1 MTAPVKAVPT
11 NQIQWEEYLNTT
23 MTSPEVFAENLKS
36 GDFREK
42 LNGYIGSRDKAMTD
56 LKSELTEQITASV
69 IDLAKRNG
77 VRPDSERIALAGAKG
92 GTYNAGAPGALN
104 KTWATGGQMLSDIL
118 TPQKKLTK
126 EQHARLAAYQE
137 FTAAYSERIPSEG
150 GYLVPEETR
159 AEILALTLEASIV
172 RSQAM
177 VVPMSTSK
185 LRWPVLDFTTEV
197 GEVFGG
203 IVMSWLDEGE
213 EFTPTSGTFAALALV
228 AHKLGGLARIPN
240 ELVRDA
246 TALEAWVRQAMP
258 LAVMHFEDLGF
269 IKGNGVNKPLGGL
282 HADNPALIV
291 VGDESGQS
299 TPTIT
304 WNNVLA
310 MFARL
315 LPESYG
321 NAEWDITP
329 DAIPE
334 IFSMALPVGTGG
346 SAVMLGEGAGPQRL
360 PMSLLGIPIRWT
372 RKAPAVLG
380 TQGDISL
387 VDWSKYVIGDTM
399 TMTLDTSEHSAFT
412 SDKTDFRIIERLD
425 GQPGL
430 LSPLTPENNGPTLS
444 AFVQLETRSLD

>member
-1 MTAPVKAVPT
+1 MTAPTKAVPT
-11 NQIQWEEYLNTT
+11 NPAEWEEFVHTALST
-23 MTSPEVFAENLKS
+23 PEAFKAAYEDGSFLTAMKGYQGATNKVMEDIKAELKS
-36 GDFREK
+36 
-42 LNGYIGSRDKAMTD
+42 
-56 LKSELTEQITASV
+56 QITASV
-69 IDLAKRNG
+69 IDMAKANG
-77 VRPDSERIALAGAKG
+77 VRPDVERIALAASKG
-92 GTYNAGAPGALN
+92 GAYNEGAPGA
-104 KTWATGGQMLSDIL
+104 KMQVWKSGGQMLSDIL

-126 EQHARLAAYQE
+126 EQTARLAAYSD
-137 FTAAYSERIPSEG
+137 FTAAYSEKIPSEG

-159 AEILALTLEASIV
+159 AEILALTLEESIV

-228 AHKLGGLARIPN
+228 AHKLGGLARVPN

-246 TALEAWVRQAMP
+246 VALEAWIRQAMP

-282 HADNPALIV
+282 HANNPSLIV
-291 VGDESGQS
+291 VGDETGQS
-299 TPTIT
+299 TASIT

-315 LPESYG
+315 LPESFPK
-321 NAEWDITP
+321 AEWDITP

-334 IFSMALPVGTGG
+334 IFSMALPVGVGG
-346 SAVMLGEGAGPQRL
+346 SAVMLGEGQGPQRL
-360 PMSLLGIPIRWT
+360 PMSMLGIPIRWT
-372 RKAPAVLG
+372 RKAPAVMG

-412 SDKTDFRIIERLD
+412 SDKTDFRIIERVD

-430 LSPLTPENNGPTLS
+430 LSPITPENNGPTLS
-444 AFVQLETRSLD
+444 AFIQLETRSTD